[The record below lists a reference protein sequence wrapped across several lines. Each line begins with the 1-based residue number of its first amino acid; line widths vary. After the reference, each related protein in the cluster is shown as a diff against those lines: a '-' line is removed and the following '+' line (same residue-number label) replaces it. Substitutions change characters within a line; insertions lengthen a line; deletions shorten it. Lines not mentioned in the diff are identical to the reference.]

1 MTILNAL
8 FPRISFQGIEDYS
21 RIINRILK
29 LDVQFSILKFSLTE
43 RGIDVKLDVPDEKF
57 DLVQKEFK
65 KEAIKIK
72 NHVIEIDE
80 DLCID
85 CGACINLC
93 NTDALY
99 FNKELARKFE
109 ENKCVGCKLCVDACV
124 RAAITFR

>member
-8 FPRISFQGIEDYS
+8 FPRTSFQGIEDYS
-21 RIINRILK
+21 RIINRILA
-29 LDVQFSILKFSLTE
+29 LNITFSILKFSLTD

-57 DLVQKEFK
+57 DLVQGEFK
-65 KEAIKIK
+65 KESIKIK
-72 NHVIEIDE
+72 NHIIEIDE
-80 DLCID
+80 ELCID

-99 FNKELARKFE
+99 FNEELARKFD

-124 RAAITFR
+124 RAAITFQ